1 MCLTNF
7 YTHPSCV
14 RNLFKKNL
22 QYLKVTLCERACA
35 FLAFVSKEFCAGI
48 TSLLLLGYQESMYLL
63 WSNNTTLSIRE
74 GERLVDREEQEEAG
88 GATNWQSDNVNFLAR
103 HLRCTS
109 SCRKYPKKQPQ
120 LSKVSISHG
129 NGCVMNAYAHGL
141 LFFLFCVPLTESLA
155 FVSFRHIITQ
165 HHDCWKPN

>member
-1 MCLTNF
+1 M
-7 YTHPSCV
+7 
-14 RNLFKKNL
+14 R
-22 QYLKVTLCERACA
+22 ERTCA
-35 FLAFVSKEFCAGI
+35 FLAFVSKEFSAGI

-63 WSNNTTLSIRE
+63 WSNTTLSIRE

-129 NGCVMNAYAHGL
+129 NGCVMNAYGL
-141 LFFLFCVPLTESLA
+141 LC
-155 FVSFRHIITQ
+155 FVFH
-165 HHDCWKPN
+165 